1 MDCSRHDLVEARQ
14 AFDHGV
20 TRIHS
25 GINASRRVPAP
36 SGRVRPP
43 KAVTKSAQPNS
54 VERHLAPAT
63 TRHIESLEPGPLE
76 IKHTSSGRPRG
87 TQCRPRFNR
96 TDSLYRLPLR
106 RHRLVGSLQPR
117 VRSVSALECLAGGF
131 MAGRLLAATFCL
143 QWLALGSL
151 LTGDLVAS
159 TPNTWNESEQTDVQL
174 LYFTQAA
181 CGPCQQMVPLIDHL
195 IEKSFPIQKVDA
207 QQRPDLVQKFQVSS
221 TPTFVLLRDGLEL
234 KRISGVQ
241 NSYQINALL
250 LDAGY
255 TPDQDILTKPTLLS
269 PMVNFFDRLRPG
281 QRTRNPEPAQASAQA
296 SPTMAIAPNDLTPLE
311 QRALTATARI
321 KVQYGTGG
329 QITTDY
335 GTGTVIHRQGQDILI
350 LTCGHL
356 FRENQGRGQLLVE
369 LDFSRGSPAETVVGK
384 LLVYDADAAD
394 VALVAASTRLPLQ
407 PMKLAPSFYRPSPN
421 ELLFSVG
428 CDHGQPATVR
438 RGQYLSTLRC
448 GAAHGLGEQASDVMV
463 PKFGVAGRPVV
474 GRSGGGLFTA
484 RGELIGVCNAAVV
497 GSDEGRYSAIDNV
510 FNLLA
515 QIDFA
520 RFFQDPNPNSTL
532 QMAAAPI
539 TPARSSETPMNMEER
554 LAFGSVSPNVDQSPK
569 AKQKF
574 RPIVEDG
581 PVAIS
586 LAGDGPGLPTRP
598 IRPNIAL
605 GQSQR

>member
-1 MDCSRHDLVEARQ
+1 MDCSRHDLVEAGQ
-14 AFDHGV
+14 ALDHGV
-20 TRIHS
+20 ARIHS
-25 GINASRRVPAP
+25 GINASRLVPDP

-43 KAVTKSAQPNS
+43 KV
-54 VERHLAPAT
+54 V
-63 TRHIESLEPGPLE
+63 
-76 IKHTSSGRPRG
+76 
-87 TQCRPRFNR
+87 
-96 TDSLYRLPLR
+96 TDSLYGLPLR
-106 RHRLVGSLQPR
+106 SPRLLGSHQPR
-117 VRSVSALECLAGGF
+117 VQSVSALESLAGGLMSGGF

-143 QWLALGSL
+143 QWLVLGSL
-151 LTGDLVAS
+151 LAGDLVAS

-181 CGPCQQMVPLIDHL
+181 CEPCQQMAPLIDHL

-221 TPTFVLLRDGLEL
+221 TPTFVLLRDGVEL
-234 KRISGVQ
+234 KRIGGVQ

-281 QRTRNPEPAQASAQA
+281 QRTRNLSPNPASMQP
-296 SPTMAIAPNDLTPLE
+296 SPTMAIAPNDLTPME

-321 KVQYGTGG
+321 KVQYGTAG

-394 VALVAASTRLPLQ
+394 VALVAASTRLPLE
-407 PMKLAPSFYRPSPN
+407 PMQLAPALYRPSPN
-421 ELLFSVG
+421 EVLFSVG

-510 FNLLA
+510 FKMLTE
-515 QIDFA
+515 IDFA
-520 RFFQDPNPNSTL
+520 RFFQYSNPNSTP
-532 QMAAAPI
+532 QIVAVQA
-539 TPARSSETPMNMEER
+539 TPAELSGNPMNFGER
-554 LAFGSVSPNVDQSPK
+554 LALGPASPHDAGSPK
-569 AKQKF
+569 AKRKY
-574 RPIVEDG
+574 RPILDDVSGEG
-581 PVAIS
+581 S
-586 LAGDGPGLPTRP
+586 LADGGPKLPT
-598 IRPNIAL
+598 RPNIAL